1 MKKVATKRKT
11 SGARALA
18 ASINATLKTDAVVL
32 GSDARFIIE
41 RVPTGSL
48 TIDRITGGGFPRG
61 RHVEMYGDY
70 LAGKSL
76 ILYLTMALAQ
86 ERGEVCALIDS
97 EGVFEADWFRRLG
110 GDPGDLVLHE
120 PRTAEE
126 MIEVLMLFA
135 SSEAP
140 ADIVGVDSVASLLP
154 QEELAKR
161 PTDGEDRTAARA
173 RMMSRALRRI
183 TAVNDKTLFIWTNQ
197 IIDSIG
203 GYGVSTPGGRAL
215 KFYASIRVEMRKR
228 DKKKVPRKRARQAKL
243 VDVDTTVGQWVIV
256 RAEKQKTAR
265 PEMESMF
272 LFDYDERRIDADM
285 EIITLGLEDGLI
297 ERSGNTFHYE
307 AGDGLLWSGMESKF
321 RRILRDEEEV
331 REELMWAISENT
343 RVLALGEE
351 EIDNGA

>member
-1 MKKVATKRKT
+1 MKKTVVKR
-11 SGARALA
+11 RASSAHSLA
-18 ASINATLKTDAVVL
+18 SSINATLKTDAVVM
-32 GSDARFIIE
+32 GSDPRFVIQ
-41 RVPTGSL
+41 RVPSGSL
-48 TIDRITGGGFPRG
+48 VIDRITGGGFPRG

-86 ERGEVCALIDS
+86 ARGETCALIDS
-97 EGVFEADWFRRLG
+97 EDVFEADWFSRLG
-110 GDPGDLVLHE
+110 GNPDDLVLYQ

-173 RMMSRALRRI
+173 RMMSRALRRV

-197 IIDSIG
+197 IIDNIG
-203 GYGVSTPGGRAL
+203 GYSTGTPGGRAL
-215 KFYASIRVEMRKR
+215 KFYASIRIEMRKR
-228 DKKKVPRKRARQAKL
+228 DKKKVPRKRARHGKL

-256 RAEKQKTAR
+256 IAEKQKTAR
-265 PEMESMF
+265 PGMESMF
-272 LFDYDERRIDADM
+272 LFDYDERRIDPEM

-297 ERSGNTFHYE
+297 DRNGNIFSYE
-307 AGDGLLWSGMESKF
+307 DSDGKEWKGMEQKF
-321 RRILRDEEEV
+321 RKHLREEDEL
-331 REELMWAISENT
+331 REELVWAITENSQS
-343 RVLALGEE
+343 VAFVEV
-351 EIDNGA
+351 DNGA